1 MRPGHTHW
9 AASEQLLVV
18 LSHRPL
24 EVAVRS
30 ITAVEVIRLESLVF
44 GALIAIVNC
53 YSRPDIPL
61 RPFIRRGRD
70 ITRSPRQGRS
80 AALPRTF
87 RGRLTPSAGTS
98 IVGVGCQALGERNHV
113 DHLLH
118 RLICDLAPFLVRIAL
133 RMIFEGRPVLV
144 S

>member
-1 MRPGHTHW
+1 MGPGHSHW

-44 GALIAIVNC
+44 VALIAIVNC

-61 RPFIRRGRD
+61 QTLHPAPARHHAIAPPGPLGS
-70 ITRSPRQGRS
+70 T
-80 AALPRTF
+80 AANLPRPHTV
-87 RGRLTPSAGTS
+87 GR
-98 IVGVGCQALGERNHV
+98 HV
-113 DHLLH
+113 T
-118 RLICDLAPFLVRIAL
+118 RRRWMPGSR
-133 RMIFEGRPVLV
+133 
-144 S
+144 